1 MRIIL
6 YRSQEKCRESAVS
19 FYRIF
24 HFNIPLECVENSVF
38 ACVAI
43 KMLYEVVMKKWWR
56 YALFV
61 LFVLV
66 VGVCS
71 LPWWLTSKQVEQI
84 VNHFLLPE
92 YRLRLS
98 NQWQIQSSELQLSE
112 LQLATHNAHLL
123 RYKMF
128 V

>member
-1 MRIIL
+1 MCFLLWISRK
-6 YRSQEKCRESAVS
+6 ERESAVG
-19 FYRIF
+19 FYRVF
-24 HFNIPLECVENSVF
+24 HCNIPLECVENSGF

-71 LPWWLTSKQVEQI
+71 LPWWLTPKQVEQMA
-84 VNHFLLPE
+84 NHFLLPE
-92 YRLRLS
+92 YRLQLS
-98 NQWQIQSSELQLSE
+98 DQWLMQSSELQLSE
-112 LQLATHNAHLL
+112 LQLSTS
-123 RYKMF
+123 
-128 V
+128 